1 MCFDFPS
8 GIWQDTNT
16 HTHIHYYRQDTH
28 THTCTLTQA
37 RNTHTHTHTNTG
49 RTHTGSP
56 ARLCSATRA
65 DPPLSG
71 ISPPLLSPTSC
82 PFTPF
87 FYPLTTILSGW
98 PSDSAGYWK
107 HFLESLKNSLVRWE
121 EEGGVGTGQ
130 DRQTCGFLC
139 VSVCVCRCRESCRS
153 SSSSEYTRPVHQVSI
168 SH

>member
-16 HTHIHYYRQDTH
+16 HTQIHYYRQDTH
-28 THTCTLTQA
+28 TPAHWHRQG
-37 RNTHTHTHTNTG
+37 THTHTRTPTQVEHTQVAQP
-49 RTHTGSP
+49 GS
-56 ARLCSATRA
+56 AQLRA
-65 DPPLSG
+65 PTPPLSG

-139 VSVCVCRCRESCRS
+139 VSVCV
-153 SSSSEYTRPVHQVSI
+153 
-168 SH
+168 